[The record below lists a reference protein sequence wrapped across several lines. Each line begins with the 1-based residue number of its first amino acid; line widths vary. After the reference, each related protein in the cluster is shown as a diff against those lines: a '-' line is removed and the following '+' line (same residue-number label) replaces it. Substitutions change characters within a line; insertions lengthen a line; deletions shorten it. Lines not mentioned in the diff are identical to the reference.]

1 MEQLPVAPTPDM
13 EQEMMYMEWTEMPK
27 MYLWLRDEAM

>member
-13 EQEMMYMEWTEMPK
+13 EQEMMHMEWTDMPK